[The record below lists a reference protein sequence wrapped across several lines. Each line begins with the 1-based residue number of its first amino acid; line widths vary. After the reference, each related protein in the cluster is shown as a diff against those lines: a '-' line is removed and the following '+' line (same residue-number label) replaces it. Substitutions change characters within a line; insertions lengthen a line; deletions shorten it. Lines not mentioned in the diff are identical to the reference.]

1 MTKKVEIN
9 EKIGG
14 TQVRYIDENGVQK
27 GVISLREALYNVR
40 ELGLD
45 LVKIADSNPP
55 VCKAVDAGKYMYDL
69 QKQEKLQ
76 AKKQRENTV
85 NLKEVQ
91 LRPGT
96 DMHDVQIKARK
107 AREFLADGDKVK
119 VVVRLHGRE
128 RSMKHKGHEI
138 IAAFVKEV
146 GEHKADT
153 LVTESGNQIMVVISQ
168 AVVKPVKTEAKPA

>member
-27 GVISLREALYNVR
+27 GIISLREALYNVR

-69 QKQEKLQ
+69 QKAEKLQ
-76 AKKQRENTV
+76 AKKQRENMVTV
-85 NLKEVQ
+85 KEVQ
-91 LRPGT
+91 LRT
-96 DMHDVQIKARK
+96 TIDLHDVQIKARK

-128 RSMKHKGHEI
+128 RSMKHKGHDV
-138 IAAFVKEV
+138 IALFVREL

-153 LVTESGNQIMVVISQ
+153 LVTETGNQISVILSQ
-168 AVVKPVKTEAKPA
+168 AVAKPVKEEKPA